1 MRYLFTT
8 ETQISEQYGR
18 HYWIDSGIVPQTIIS
33 AETLK
38 EAISQYVEFAMGKSY
53 MDITKSAVKRKS
65 KMYCDTPKGTIQT
78 GYVITA
84 HADIDGKTI
93 PCNLWV
99 EIQEVNYPKFS

>member
-8 ETQISEQYGR
+8 TTQISEQYSR
-18 HYWIDSGIVPQTIIS
+18 RYWIDNKIIPQTTIS

-38 EAISQYVEFAMGKSY
+38 EAIAQYVQFAMDKSY
-53 MDITKSAVKRKS
+53 MYITKSAVKRKS
-65 KMYCDTPKGTIQT
+65 KMYCDMPEGTIQT

-84 HADIDGKTI
+84 HADINGKTI

-99 EIQEVNYPKFS
+99 EVQEVNYPKF